1 MYTYEGVLVADRSK
15 AIPTTA
21 SLATLDSG
29 SQATLTTELNT
40 VFGVNFNI
48 GTYTPAAYSVSNAS
62 PSWTTAPSVASKTE
76 SSVTFSLQS
85 SDAAGRVACVILN
98 EKSQTEYET
107 NNNYKPS

>member
-1 MYTYEGVLVADRSK
+1 VYTYEGVLVADRSK
-15 AIPTTA
+15 ATPTTQT
-21 SLATLDSG
+21 LATLNADSQ
-29 SQATLTTELNT
+29 STLTSELST

-62 PSWTTAPSVASKTE
+62 PSWTTAPVVDSKTE
-76 SSVTFSLQS
+76 SSVTFRLQS
-85 SDAAGRVACVILN
+85 SDASGRVACVVLN